1 MFSNK
6 NSNLIKLLV
15 FTVFFS
21 FLIFIAKNYFFW
33 WKTDF
38 ENQIIEE
45 NYIEPIVENDDYW
58 VNKEIIDKKV
68 EEKIIDNLTS
78 ANKFSYNFSKSF
90 C

>member
-45 NYIEPIVENDDYW
+45 NYIEPIVEVKNNWIY
-58 VNKEIIDKKV
+58 KEFINKKV
-68 EEKIIDNLTS
+68 E
-78 ANKFSYNFSKSF
+78 
-90 C
+90 